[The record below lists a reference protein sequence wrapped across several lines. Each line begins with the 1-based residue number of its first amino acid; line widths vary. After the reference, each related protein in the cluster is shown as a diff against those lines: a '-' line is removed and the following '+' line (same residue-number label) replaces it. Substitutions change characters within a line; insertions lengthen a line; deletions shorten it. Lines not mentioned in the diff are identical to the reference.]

1 MDGGHEEVRNG
12 ESGPLSLC
20 LNVRKNF
27 LMAGDVQNE
36 SGMSSPSIG
45 VCEQNLES
53 RAEASVFLEGQLNQ
67 EAPSQH
73 PTRSPV
79 LQ

>member
-1 MDGGHEEVRNG
+1 MRNG

-20 LNVRKNF
+20 LTVRKNF

-45 VCEQNLES
+45 LFKQNLES
-53 RAEASVFLEGQLNQ
+53 HA
-67 EAPSQH
+67 
-73 PTRSPV
+73 RSLYPGRGS
-79 LQ
+79 

>member
-1 MDGGHEEVRNG
+1 MRNG

-20 LNVRKNF
+20 LTVRKNF

-45 VCEQNLES
+45 LFKQNLETGLIPQVSLPPSLAS
-53 RAEASVFLEGQLNQ
+53 RILLSPEGL
-67 EAPSQH
+67 
-73 PTRSPV
+73 RSEK
-79 LQ
+79 

>member
-1 MDGGHEEVRNG
+1 MRNG

-20 LNVRKNF
+20 LTVRKNF

-36 SGMSSPSIG
+36 SGMSSPSIRLFK
-45 VCEQNLES
+45 QNLES
-53 RAEASVFLEGQLNQ
+53 HAEKSVSREGQLNQ
-67 EAPSQH
+67 EGPSQH